1 MALQAAFIVPHP
13 PLIVPAVGR
22 GREEEIRTTID
33 AYDEVARQIAE
44 LAPQTII
51 VTSPHATA
59 YQDYFHISPGT
70 SAQGDMRRFD
80 ARDSELT
87 CTYDAELADRIALLA
102 SAEGFPAGTD
112 YERDPSIDH
121 ATYIPLYFV
130 TSSIAITN
138 WCALACPGTGPSS
151 TIISDNSS
159 RKPSTNLAAAPSSS
173 RAATSRTSSPLM
185 VPMGSHPRGLPSTR
199 RLPRQWHKAIS

>member
-70 SAQGDMRRFD
+70 EAHGDMRRFD
-80 ARDSELT
+80 ARDADLS
-87 CTYDAELADRIALLA
+87 CAYDTELAGRIAQIA
-102 SAEGFPAGTD
+102 AGGLS
-112 YERDPSIDH
+112 RRH
-121 ATYIPLYFV
+121 RLRAGH
-130 TSSIAITN
+130 IA
-138 WCALACPGTGPSS
+138 
-151 TIISDNSS
+151 
-159 RKPSTNLAAAPSSS
+159 
-173 RAATSRTSSPLM
+173 
-185 VPMGSHPRGLPSTR
+185 
-199 RLPRQWHKAIS
+199 

>member
-130 TSSIAITN
+130 DKFYRDYEDV
-138 WCALACPGTGPSS
+138 PG
-151 TIISDNSS
+151 DMW
-159 RKPSTNLAAAPSSS
+159 K
-173 RAATSRTSSPLM
+173 
-185 VPMGSHPRGLPSTR
+185 
-199 RLPRQWHKAIS
+199 